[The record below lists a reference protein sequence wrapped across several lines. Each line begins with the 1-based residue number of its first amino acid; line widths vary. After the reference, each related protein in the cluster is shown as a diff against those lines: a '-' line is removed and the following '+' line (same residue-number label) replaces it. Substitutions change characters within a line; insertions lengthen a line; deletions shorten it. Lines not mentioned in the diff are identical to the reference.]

1 MAETVVALL
10 RDFLIH
16 HGYWAVAATLLLEN
30 MGLPVP
36 GETILLLASFLAY
49 SEHLLRLPILIL
61 TGVLAATLGDNI
73 GFVIGYR
80 GGRALL
86 QKYQHLLRMSPGTIR
101 RGERVF
107 ERYGTVTIFFARF
120 VFGLRMIAG
129 PLAGVL
135 RMHWKK
141 FAVFNF
147 LGATLWVCTICVVG
161 YLFGQHWN
169 VLVSL
174 LRRADALIALIA
186 AVVVF
191 VLWRRHR
198 RNSADVD

>member
-10 RDFLIH
+10 RGFLIH

-61 TGVLAATLGDNI
+61 TGILAATLGDNI

-80 GGRALL
+80 GGHTLL
-86 QKYQHLLRMSPGTIR
+86 QKYQHLLRMSPGTIS

-107 ERYGTVTIFFARF
+107 ERYGPLTIFFARF
-120 VFGLRMIAG
+120 VFGLRIIAG

-135 RMHWKK
+135 RMRWKK

-169 VLVSL
+169 ALVSL
-174 LRRADALIALIA
+174 LRRADALIAFIT

-198 RNSADVD
+198 RNRADVD

>member
-10 RDFLIH
+10 RGFLIH

-61 TGVLAATLGDNI
+61 TGILAATLGDNI

-80 GGRALL
+80 GGRTLL
-86 QKYQHLLRMSPGTIR
+86 QKYQQLLRISRRTIS

-107 ERYGTVTIFFARF
+107 ERYGIVTIFFARF

-161 YLFGQHWN
+161 YFFGQHWN
-169 VLVSL
+169 ALISL
-174 LRRADALIALIA
+174 LRRADALIAFLT

-191 VLWRRHR
+191 VLWQRHR
-198 RNSADVD
+198 RNRADVD

>member
-1 MAETVVALL
+1 MAETVLALL
-10 RDFLIH
+10 RGFLIH

-61 TGVLAATLGDNI
+61 TGVVAATLGDNI
-73 GFVIGYR
+73 GFLIGYR

-86 QKYQHLLRMSPGTIR
+86 QKYQHVLRISPGTISR
-101 RGERVF
+101 SERVF
-107 ERYGTVTIFFARF
+107 ERYGTITIFFARF

-135 RMHWKK
+135 RMHWKR

-147 LGATLWVCTICVVG
+147 LGATLWVCTICMAG
-161 YLFGQHWN
+161 YLFGQHGN
-169 VLVSL
+169 ALVSL

-186 AVVVF
+186 ALVVV
-191 VLWRRHR
+191 VLWRRRR
-198 RNSADVD
+198 RNAVNVD

>member
-1 MAETVVALL
+1 M
-10 RDFLIH
+10 
-16 HGYWAVAATLLLEN
+16 
-30 MGLPVP
+30 
-36 GETILLLASFLAY
+36 
-49 SEHLLRLPILIL
+49 PILIL
-61 TGVLAATLGDNI
+61 TGILAATLGDNI

-86 QKYQHLLRMSPGTIR
+86 QKYQHLLRISRRTIS

-141 FAVFNF
+141 FAVFNL

-161 YLFGQHWN
+161 YFFGQHWN
-169 VLVSL
+169 ALISL
-174 LRRADALIALIA
+174 LRRADALIAFLT

-191 VLWRRHR
+191 VLWQRHR
-198 RNSADVD
+198 RNRADVD

>member
-101 RGERVF
+101 RGDIRALWDSYDLLRAFRVRAADDRRAIGGSPTDAL
-107 ERYGTVTIFFARF
+107 EEICSIQLSRCNPVGMHN
-120 VFGLRMIAG
+120 LRCR
-129 PLAGVL
+129 LLV
-135 RMHWKK
+135 R
-141 FAVFNF
+141 
-147 LGATLWVCTICVVG
+147 ATLE
-161 YLFGQHWN
+161 
-169 VLVSL
+169 
-174 LRRADALIALIA
+174 RAGAFA
-186 AVVVF
+186 A
-191 VLWRRHR
+191 
-198 RNSADVD
+198 

>member
-10 RDFLIH
+10 RGFLIH

-61 TGVLAATLGDNI
+61 TGILAATLGDNI

-86 QKYQHLLRMSPGTIR
+86 QKYQHLLRMSPETIS

-107 ERYGTVTIFFARF
+107 
-120 VFGLRMIAG
+120 
-129 PLAGVL
+129 
-135 RMHWKK
+135 
-141 FAVFNF
+141 
-147 LGATLWVCTICVVG
+147 
-161 YLFGQHWN
+161 
-169 VLVSL
+169 
-174 LRRADALIALIA
+174 
-186 AVVVF
+186 
-191 VLWRRHR
+191 
-198 RNSADVD
+198 

>member
-1 MAETVVALL
+1 
-10 RDFLIH
+10 
-16 HGYWAVAATLLLEN
+16 VAATLLLEN

-61 TGVLAATLGDNI
+61 TGILAATLGDNI

-80 GGRALL
+80 GGRTLL
-86 QKYQHLLRMSPGTIR
+86 QKYQQLLRISRRTIS

-161 YLFGQHWN
+161 YFFGQHWN
-169 VLVSL
+169 ALISL
-174 LRRADALIALIA
+174 LRRADALIAFLT

-191 VLWRRHR
+191 VLWQRHR
-198 RNSADVD
+198 RNRADVD

>member
-10 RDFLIH
+10 RGFLIH

-36 GETILLLASFLAY
+36 GETILFLASFLAY

-169 VLVSL
+169 ALVSL

>member
-169 VLVSL
+169 ALVSL

>member
-1 MAETVVALL
+1 MAETVLALL
-10 RDFLIH
+10 RGFLIH

-61 TGVLAATLGDNI
+61 TGVVAATLGDNI
-73 GFVIGYR
+73 GFLIGYR

-86 QKYQHLLRMSPGTIR
+86 QKYQHVLRISPGTISR
-101 RGERVF
+101 SERVF
-107 ERYGTVTIFFARF
+107 ERYGTITIFFARF

-135 RMHWKK
+135 RMHWKR

-147 LGATLWVCTICVVG
+147 LGATLWVCTICMAG

-169 VLVSL
+169 ALVSL

-186 AVVVF
+186 ALVVV
-191 VLWRRHR
+191 VLWRRRR
-198 RNSADVD
+198 RNAVNVD

>member
-10 RDFLIH
+10 RGFLIH

-169 VLVSL
+169 ALVSL

>member
-61 TGVLAATLGDNI
+61 TGILAATLGDNI

-169 VLVSL
+169 ALVSL

>member
-1 MAETVVALL
+1 
-10 RDFLIH
+10 
-16 HGYWAVAATLLLEN
+16 

-61 TGVLAATLGDNI
+61 TGVMAATVGDNI
-73 GFVIGYR
+73 GFFIGYR
-80 GGRALL
+80 GGRPLL
-86 QKYQHLLRMSPGTIR
+86 QKYQHVLRMSPGTIS
-101 RGERVF
+101 RGERAF

-141 FAVFNF
+141 FGVFNF

-161 YLFGQHWN
+161 YFFGQHWN
-169 VLVSL
+169 ALISL
-174 LRRADALIALIA
+174 LRRADALIAFLT

-191 VLWRRHR
+191 VLWQRHR
-198 RNSADVD
+198 RNRADVD